1 MNPSTYTKM
10 SRANQEQ
17 HWNWGQALAVMMDSW
32 PQAQELVWTAG
43 LSVDPTDLITALH
56 DSKGKTQTLA
66 IEALITLLND
76 AICHFQDQADVD
88 NHAWQEKVTSLQV
101 QNNEL
106 TTALTKV
113 VTTPHHKDGSRC
125 ISEDPD
131 KFGGTD
137 KDITKCQQAF
147 TIWCSQ
153 IEWCFISDAHVFI
166 SEHHHIHHIA
176 SLLKDDAYEINHKH
190 FDTVTKSRLAG
201 PDRNFQ
207 SRLDQTEK
215 FRSGLRF
222 LGLDCKTV
230 PIIWWDQTVYGS
242 VLKSWDQT
250 VKQSPLFNGTRL
262 YTVRSQN
269 PRLDRIFWDCGTVEP

>member
-1 MNPSTYTKM
+1 
-10 SRANQEQ
+10 
-17 HWNWGQALAVMMDSW
+17 MMDSW
-32 PQAQELVWTAG
+32 PQAQELVRTAG

-76 AICHFQDQADVD
+76 AICHFQDQANVD

-153 IEWCFISDAHVFI
+153 IEQCFISNAHVFI
-166 SEHHHIHHIA
+166 SEHCCIHHIT
-176 SLLKDDAYEINHKH
+176 SLLKDDAYEINCEH
-190 FDTVTKSRLAG
+190 FDTVTKSDNPADWYWKTTQETLDALAKQYTTLDISHQANIDFDKLFMNNKPFPNFLAEFTKLANRAG
-201 PDRNFQ
+201 KMEAQKVAALKIKVSHELGNYPISMSDKPD
-207 SRLDQTEK
+207 
-215 FRSGLRF
+215 
-222 LGLDCKTV
+222 
-230 PIIWWDQTVYGS
+230 
-242 VLKSWDQT
+242 
-250 VKQSPLFNGTRL
+250 
-262 YTVRSQN
+262 
-269 PRLDRIFWDCGTVEP
+269 